1 MVSTDLTD
9 RNMMSLEEK
18 HDSKQ
23 TNETFHSP
31 ASIPDLSGL
40 FTDYHCPWR
49 YMNGYVATMAAF
61 KPSNVRAPYVR
72 EELTTTDG
80 DFIDLD
86 ICSPENDADD
96 APIVVVLHGL
106 GSSSYAAYIQKLAV
120 ALRQEGI
127 RTVAMNLRSS
137 SRRPNKTPV
146 LYNGMF
152 TLDVECTVAL
162 LTERYPCSKIALAG
176 YSLGGAILTHYTATC
191 APPPAVCGLYT
202 CCSPMSLRE
211 NVLDDHWLTSR
222 LIKPAIMPFLHKVMK
237 EKAERFPKM
246 REHALAAAIATDITE
261 FDRNWTCK
269 VFEYDTPEA
278 YYEDA
283 SADNVIQDIAV
294 PTLMLFAKNDPLA
307 TPSMQ
312 ERAWGKI
319 NANEYVTAVV
329 QKRGGHQGFVS
340 KEGDWLEVNEVK
352 LMKRFF
358 GME

>member
-1 MVSTDLTD
+1 MVS
-9 RNMMSLEEK
+9 
-18 HDSKQ
+18 
-23 TNETFHSP
+23 

-40 FTDYHCPWR
+40 FTNYNCPWR

-61 KPSNVRAPYVR
+61 KPSNVRAPYTR
-72 EELTTTDG
+72 EEFTTSDG
-80 DFIDLD
+80 DFIDID
-86 ICSPENDADD
+86 YCAPANDAND
-96 APIVVVLHGL
+96 APIVVALHGL
-106 GSSSYAAYIQKLAV
+106 GSSSYAAYIQKMAV
-120 ALRQEGI
+120 ALRKESI

-137 SRRPNKTPV
+137 SRRPNRTPV
-146 LYNGMF
+146 LYNGKF
-152 TLDVECTVAL
+152 THDVEEVVAH
-162 LTERYPCSKIALAG
+162 LTKVYPDAKIALAG
-176 YSLGGAILTHYTATC
+176 FSMGGSILTHYVATC
-191 APPPAVCGLYT
+191 TPPPAVCGLYT

-222 LIKPAIMPFLHKVMK
+222 LIKPAIMPFLHKVMR
-237 EKAERFPKM
+237 EKAERFPEW
-246 REHALAAAIATDITE
+246 REHALAAAAAEKITE

-269 VFEYDTPEA
+269 VFGYEEPAHYYD
-278 YYEDA
+278 DA

-307 TPSMQ
+307 TPAMQ

-319 NANEYVTAVV
+319 NANKYVTAVV